1 MLLLGFRYVIREP
14 MRLGLT
20 AAGVALAVLLTVFLA
35 GVYRGAVS
43 GSLRYIEQ
51 ADADVWVGRTG
62 TWNLMRSGGLL
73 PLKTRERI
81 ARVPGVRGVEPML
94 AALAPAT
101 VDGGRRTL
109 LVIGL
114 WPGAASSR
122 PKLVVEGAAVPKP
135 GEVVIDRAFATR
147 ARLRLGDSLTLAE
160 HRLRISGITRQTNL
174 LVTQYAFVSR
184 EDLARLLGLG
194 RSATFF
200 LVRAR
205 DEDAA
210 ALARR
215 IEVRVPG
222 VAAFDREAFL
232 ANNRR
237 EIASGFLPVL
247 WAIALLGLA
256 VGGTVVALMTYV
268 AVLEKRADYA
278 LLGALGGGEGL
289 RSLVV
294 LEQALAAALLGGAGG
309 LVLLAALAWSMPHL
323 VPELE
328 LRLEPVVLG
337 AALLGTLLM
346 AALGALIPAR
356 LATRISPLE
365 ALRR

>member
-1 MLLLGFRYVIREP
+1 MLFLGFRYVIREP

-35 GVYRGAVS
+35 GVYRGALS
-43 GSLRYIEQ
+43 GSLRYIEE
-51 ADADVWVGRTG
+51 ADADVWVGRSG
-62 TWNLMRSGGLL
+62 TWNLMRSSGLL
-73 PLKTRERI
+73 PQKTRERI
-81 ARVPGVRGVEPML
+81 ARVPGVLRVEPML
-94 AALAPAT
+94 AALAPAS

-114 WPGAASSR
+114 WPGAAASR
-122 PKLVVEGAAVPKP
+122 PRLLVEGTGVPKP

-147 ARLRLGDSLTLAE
+147 ARLRMGDSLTLAD
-160 HRLRISGITRQTNL
+160 HRLRIAGITRETNL

-194 RSATFF
+194 ESATFF

-205 DEDAA
+205 DGAA
-210 ALARR
+210 AGLARR
-215 IEVRVPG
+215 IEARVPG
-222 VAAFDREAFL
+222 VAAFDRDTFL

-278 LLGALGGGEGL
+278 LLGAGGGGG
-289 RSLVV
+289 RGRGVV
-294 LEQALAAALLGGAGG
+294 RPRPPPAALLGGAGG

-328 LRLEPVVLG
+328 LRLEPLVLG